1 MKTKSLQRVFDSAF
15 AGIRQASEAFTPQ
28 LTPREVGTI
37 VSVAT
42 GIAKVSGL
50 PGVGFDELVTFPG
63 DVPGI
68 AFNVDADEIG
78 VVLLGE
84 YWHLHAGDEVQRTAR
99 VMDVAVGD
107 SLLGRVIDPL
117 GRPLDGN
124 GPVASDKRLP
134 IERAAPPIM
143 DRAPVTAP
151 LQTGLKVID
160 ALIPVGRGQ
169 RELILGDRQT
179 GKTAIAIDTILNQ
192 RGQDVVC
199 VYCAIGQRASA
210 VAKAV
215 SVLRENG
222 AMAYT
227 VVVVTEGNDPPGLA
241 YIAPYAATGI
251 AESFMEAGRD
261 VLIVYDDLTHHA
273 RAYRE
278 LSLLLRRP
286 PGREA
291 FPGDIFY
298 IHSRLLERAT
308 HLRKEFGSGSLTALP
323 IIETEAQNISA
334 YIPTNLISITDGQIY
349 LSPSLFELGVLPA
362 VDVGKSVSRV
372 GGKAQRAAYRAV
384 AGDLKLAYAQFEELE
399 TFSKFGARLDEDT
412 RKIIEHGRR
421 IRACLKQQELSPVSV
436 PAQLTVLLALTAEL
450 FDTVPLD
457 RMTDAEHAA
466 QQAAANIPAEVCA
479 RFETAE
485 KLTDADRNTIIE
497 IARKALISFQPK
509 PESKSDPK
517 PEVKAGAKPET
528 ESEPKPGT
536 TTEPQPETKGE
547 TKPAVKLESKPET
560 KAGDSATA
568 GSETPIGPK
577 PEAKAEL
584 KPKSEE
590 KS

>member
-1 MKTKSLQRVFDSAF
+1 MEPESLKSVFDSAF
-15 AGIRQASEAFTPQ
+15 AEINQVRETFTPQ
-28 LTPREVGTI
+28 LIPREVGT
-37 VSVAT
+37 VTSVAT

-50 PGVGFDELVTFPG
+50 PGVGFDELVKFPG
-63 DVPGI
+63 DILGI

-78 VVLLGE
+78 VILLGE
-84 YWHLHAGDEVQRTAR
+84 YWHLHAGDEVQRTGR

-107 SLLGRVIDPL
+107 GLLGRVINPL

-124 GPVASDKRLP
+124 GPLASSKRLP
-134 IERAAPPIM
+134 VERPAPPIM
-143 DRAPVTAP
+143 DRAPVTVP

-192 RGQDVVC
+192 RGQNVLC
-199 VYCAIGQRASA
+199 IYCAIGQRASA

-215 SVLRENG
+215 ATLRENG
-222 AMAYT
+222 AMDYT

-241 YIAPYAATGI
+241 YIAPYAATSI

-273 RAYRE
+273 RCYRE

-308 HLRKEFGSGSLTALP
+308 HLRKELGGGSLTALP
-323 IIETEAQNISA
+323 IIETEAQDISA

-372 GGKAQRAAYRAV
+372 GGQAQRAAYRAV

-399 TFSKFGARLDEDT
+399 TFSRFGARLDENT
-412 RKIIEHGRR
+412 RKSIEHGRR
-421 IRACLKQQELSPVSV
+421 IRACLKQPEFAPVPV
-436 PAQLTVLLALTAEL
+436 PAQIVVLLALTSEL
-450 FDTVPLD
+450 FDQVPLGQ
-457 RMTDAEHAA
+457 MTDAEHALCEVTA
-466 QQAAANIPAEVCA
+466 DIPADVRE
-479 RFETAE
+479 RLDTAE
-485 KLTDADRNTIIE
+485 KLSDADRETIVQ
-497 IARKALISFQPK
+497 IARKSLARFQPK
-509 PESKSDPK
+509 P
-517 PEVKAGAKPET
+517 
-528 ESEPKPGT
+528 GT
-536 TTEPQPETKGE
+536 NPDLQTK
-547 TKPAVKLESKPET
+547 V
-560 KAGDSATA
+560 
-568 GSETPIGPK
+568 K
-577 PEAKAEL
+577 PEAKA
-584 KPKSEE
+584 KPEVQTKGKPEPKAEPEGKS
-590 KS
+590 